1 MKPGKLSE
9 SVLKRSIFKQL
20 KYKRQ
25 EVIQST
31 GIGEDCALFSFGNE
45 LAALSTSS
53 FTVFGE
59 ELLAPQIAAVMNNV
73 AAAGGSPLALLV
85 SAILPKEIEE
95 SEIKKLAAGVEE
107 ICSHMGIQA
116 AGGDTRISPWV
127 TRPQLTLTV
136 LGKAVQERGISGEFR
151 SGQDVIMTKALGL
164 LGTALLARQKRE
176 ILEKRLPS
184 RLIDEAAGFASEVC
198 VIPEAAIAMKS
209 GVSGMHDVSRGG
221 IFAALW
227 ELAEKAGVGLEIDM
241 KRLLVRQETIE
252 ITEALGIN
260 PYELHGGGSLLAI
273 CDRGSDLVIQLEKE
287 NIPAVIIGRTTA
299 DKAKVLLNQ
308 EEKRYLDRP
317 AGDYLEELLA
327 EPIQCSDTLVK

>member
-20 KYKRQ
+20 KHKRQ
-25 EVIQST
+25 EVIQSA
-31 GIGEDCALFSFGNE
+31 GIGEDCALFSFGDE
-45 LAALSTSS
+45 LAALSVTS
-53 FTVFGE
+53 FTVFHEG
-59 ELLAPQIAAVMNNV
+59 LLSPQIIAALNNV

-85 SAILPKEIEE
+85 SAILPKDIEE
-95 SEIKKLAAGVEE
+95 KEIKRLTAKIEE
-107 ICSHMGIQA
+107 ACCLMDIQV
-116 AGGDTRISPWV
+116 AGGDTRISSWV
-127 TRPQLTLTV
+127 EKPQLTLTV
-136 LGKAVQERGISGEFR
+136 LGKAVRGRRISGEFHP
-151 SGQDVIMTKALGL
+151 GQDVVMTKALGL
-164 LGTALLARQKRE
+164 LGTALLAKQKRE
-176 ILEKRLPS
+176 ILEKRLPG
-184 RLIDEAAGFASEVC
+184 RLIDEAADFASRVC
-198 VIPEAAIAMKS
+198 IIPEAAIAMKS

-221 IFAALW
+221 IFTALW

-241 KRLLVRQETIE
+241 KRLPVRQETIE
-252 ITEALGIN
+252 IGEVLGIN
-260 PYELHGGGSLLAI
+260 PYELHGAGSLLAI

-327 EPIQCSDTLVK
+327 ESI